1 MKPEER
7 IPATMTVNEAIRLY
21 PETVAVFNAF
31 NIDACC
37 GGAATIEEAARRD
50 GANPEELLA
59 ALRAALEEVRS

>member
-1 MKPEER
+1 MTPEER

-21 PETVAVFNAF
+21 PQTVAVFNAF

-50 GANPEELLA
+50 GADPDALLA
-59 ALRAALEEVRS
+59 ALRAVLEEVAS

>member
-1 MKPEER
+1 MTPEER

-21 PETVAVFNAF
+21 PQTVAVFNAF